1 MRLTESDPWR
11 IPGHVE
17 WLEHETIEDVV
28 RGFSL
33 LVKNGQVCALLR
45 LSRLN
50 PTEDAALERRF
61 VTELEAQ
68 LPLSE
73 DYRILGD

>member
-1 MRLTESDPWR
+1 MRLTESDPAG

-17 WLEHETIEDVV
+17 WLEHEPIEDVV

-33 LVKNGQVCALLR
+33 LVKNGQVCALFR

-50 PTEDAALERRF
+50 PTEDAELERRF

-73 DYRILGD
+73 DYRIFGD